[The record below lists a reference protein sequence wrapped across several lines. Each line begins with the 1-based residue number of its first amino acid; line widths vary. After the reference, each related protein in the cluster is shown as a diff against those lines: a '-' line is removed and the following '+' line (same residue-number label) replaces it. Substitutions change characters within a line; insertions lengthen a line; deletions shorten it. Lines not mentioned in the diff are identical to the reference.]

1 MFGEACAGPILETAS
16 PDSKPFICLLLIAC
30 SMCIIISPADTTG
43 FVTSCSVSL
52 SVSLSLSLSVSVSV
66 SVSVSLSL
74 SLAVCLSRC
83 LSLSL
88 SLSFALF
95 LSFSLSF
102 PLSLS
107 LPPPPPPPPL
117 SLALSLSLPAS
128 CPPRCDSERVDCDV
142 SPWSAWVRR
151 HVSSIQA
158 TLAAFGVLASRGID
172 VGSVAAFARSRVS
185 MC

>member
-52 SVSLSLSLSVSVSV
+52 SVSLSLCLCLCLCLC
-66 SVSVSLSL
+66 LSL
-74 SLAVCLSRC
+74 SLSRC

-88 SLSFALF
+88 SLA
-95 LSFSLSF
+95 
-102 PLSLS
+102 LSLS
-107 LPPPPPPPPL
+107 LFRPLSLFLSLFPPVSLPSPPPPPPPRSL
-117 SLALSLSLPAS
+117 SLSLLSLPAS